1 MKKFALSAVL
11 LFFVLSP
18 QLFSQTSNASLG
30 GTVVD
35 ASEGMIVGVTVTATN
50 VATGVVTTVTSNNA
64 GLYNFPSLLPGVY
77 KVSAEKKGFQIQTFT
92 DVQLGNAGRER
103 LNFTLQITGL
113 QQAVEVSVEAGRM
126 ILDSSSSTGDVLV
139 EKSVHDLPL
148 VNDNALDLVKT
159 MSGYVPALDPI
170 NNANVATVGGV
181 SIANMNIQ
189 RDGVSVGDVRYPA
202 GVHSPTQINPD
213 MVGEVHMI
221 LTPVDAEMG
230 RGNGQIQVMTKSGTN
245 AYHGSVVDDIQ
256 NSALDTNQWYY
267 NKTRTTPSWRNLNDY
282 TLSLGGPII
291 KNKTFFFVLWNGQIS
306 RIRDTANPLALT
318 PCAKKGVF
326 RYFDNWVNGR
336 YGASTSTVGST
347 PTIAV
352 VDVNGNPV
360 MPSTNPNGSAYTGK
374 LEAYSVFGKLLKT
387 PATNDCSD
395 FNPDTDV
402 QAGTNWDPYRKTMD
416 PTGFIKNFLSL
427 MPAANNYDYQGD
439 GLNFATGRWT
449 RGTQGNDNMYGVGED
464 YQRKQINIKIDHNF
478 SARHRIN
485 GSWSYEKGW
494 SDNNIRVWPNGFGGY
509 ADRRPQVVTV
519 NFTSTLSPT
528 LLNEARFGM
537 SRTGTN
543 MYGILENPQ
552 TGAQALKLVPQIN
565 GEPIAV
571 SPGTGSSNFGI
582 AASNFWGGRW
592 GAPYYWIPTPLH
604 DVSPRWTYGDTIT
617 WTKNTHAF
625 KAGAELRL
633 DRSRAH
639 NMGGSFSTYT
649 YPKVNGGDLGAFQ
662 VQGINSTNMTGL
674 VGTSSSGNQ
683 LAMQNLATFLSGS
696 VGSIV
701 QSYWI
706 NSPNNLS
713 TWNNPLTE
721 KERIRDFHQKEL
733 AFFFKDDWKV
743 HQNLTLNLGLRWE
756 YYGVPFLKNGMT
768 VALNGGPNAMYGIS
782 GRTWDQAF
790 WKPSEAQAALTQLI
804 FVGPNSPN
812 SGQSI
817 YPKDKNNFG
826 PAIGFAWTLPW
837 FGKGKTTLRGGYQI
851 TYEGSLN
858 ANTMETIIGNPPGSF
873 YTDTYT
879 PTSYTDLTNIS
890 QYVPV
895 PQAVKPMQPF
905 PLTDRTQA
913 ISVFDPNFATP
924 YIQNITMSLTRN
936 IGSNLIADVRYIG
949 TISHKGF
956 TTMDIDIPNFRTNG
970 LLQAFNAAR
979 YGDDSNPATALL
991 DRIFQP
997 VRGTKSGA
1005 SYLRSSTQTATA
1017 LGYVYGARYYLAN
1030 GDYNSLANII
1040 SYWPVANVAG
1050 GLLRAA
1056 DALYPGQFP
1065 ENFIKTNPQF
1075 NSVTV
1080 YNNLGSSNYNSMQAQ
1095 ITMRPTHG
1103 LSFQGSYTWSKSLGY
1118 SGSWT
1123 DILNRSADYTVQGAD
1138 RRHVFTT
1145 YGTFDLPFGP
1155 NRLLLSKTS
1164 GALERLVQGWQLSWI
1179 GNASSGS
1186 PLSISAACMIST
1198 SNCVPDLVGKIPND
1212 KVGVYWPSGAYRG
1225 NYFANTLTYVVD
1237 PQVSK
1242 VTTTDSLRTYATALY
1257 AIQDASGNIVLQ
1269 NPLPGTRGN
1278 LGQNT
1283 LVGPPTWNVDMALS
1297 KSVKIAESKS
1307 IQVRFDVTN
1316 VFNHPQPSGA
1326 FNTSGSRI
1334 YYASAPIVN
1343 INSSSTPFGDLLYK
1357 VGMRTYQARMRF
1369 NF

>member
-1 MKKFALSAVL
+1 
-11 LFFVLSP
+11 
-18 QLFSQTSNASLG
+18 
-30 GTVVD
+30 
-35 ASEGMIVGVTVTATN
+35 
-50 VATGVVTTVTSNNA
+50 
-64 GLYNFPSLLPGVY
+64 
-77 KVSAEKKGFQIQTFT
+77 
-92 DVQLGNAGRER
+92 
-103 LNFTLQITGL
+103 
-113 QQAVEVSVEAGRM
+113 
-126 ILDSSSSTGDVLV
+126 
-139 EKSVHDLPL
+139 
-148 VNDNALDLVKT
+148 
-159 MSGYVPALDPI
+159 
-170 NNANVATVGGV
+170 
-181 SIANMNIQ
+181 
-189 RDGVSVGDVRYPA
+189 
-202 GVHSPTQINPD
+202 
-213 MVGEVHMI
+213 
-221 LTPVDAEMG
+221 
-230 RGNGQIQVMTKSGTN
+230 
-245 AYHGSVVDDIQ
+245 
-256 NSALDTNQWYY
+256 
-267 NKTRTTPSWRNLNDY
+267 
-282 TLSLGGPII
+282 
-291 KNKTFFFVLWNGQIS
+291 
-306 RIRDTANPLALT
+306 
-318 PCAKKGVF
+318 
-326 RYFDNWVNGR
+326 
-336 YGASTSTVGST
+336 
-347 PTIAV
+347 
-352 VDVNGNPV
+352 
-360 MPSTNPNGSAYTGK
+360 
-374 LEAYSVFGKLLKT
+374 
-387 PATNDCSD
+387 
-395 FNPDTDV
+395 
-402 QAGTNWDPYRKTMD
+402 
-416 PTGFIKNFLSL
+416 
-427 MPAANNYDYQGD
+427 
-439 GLNFATGRWT
+439 
-449 RGTQGNDNMYGVGED
+449 
-464 YQRKQINIKIDHNF
+464 
-478 SARHRIN
+478 
-485 GSWSYEKGW
+485 
-494 SDNNIRVWPNGFGGY
+494 
-509 ADRRPQVVTV
+509 
-519 NFTSTLSPT
+519 
-528 LLNEARFGM
+528 
-537 SRTGTN
+537 
-543 MYGILENPQ
+543 
-552 TGAQALKLVPQIN
+552 
-565 GEPIAV
+565 
-571 SPGTGSSNFGI
+571 
-582 AASNFWGGRW
+582 
-592 GAPYYWIPTPLH
+592 
-604 DVSPRWTYGDTIT
+604 
-617 WTKNTHAF
+617 
-625 KAGAELRL
+625 
-633 DRSRAH
+633 
-639 NMGGSFSTYT
+639 
-649 YPKVNGGDLGAFQ
+649 
-662 VQGINSTNMTGL
+662 MTGL

-1186 PLSISAACMIST
+1186 PLSISAALRVVAARRETCERIASELRAEAAE
-1198 SNCVPDLVGKIPND
+1198 NQLVERGTAIRH
-1212 KVGVYWPSGAYRG
+1212 GVLG
-1225 NYFANTLTYVVD
+1225 
-1237 PQVSK
+1237 
-1242 VTTTDSLRTYATALY
+1242 LY
-1257 AIQDASGNIVLQ
+1257 AAACSAGRAIRCRASQGVFASSELAAIWQLPSSRLPDRSIRAGRDCRWRPRR
-1269 NPLPGTRGN
+1269 PLCCARRRCRHPARRARAGLDPRAAAPAERRRPRHRRAGEVELSRRQRRRG
-1278 LGQNT
+1278 
-1283 LVGPPTWNVDMALS
+1283 PAPRALRGDRARS
-1297 KSVKIAESKS
+1297 
-1307 IQVRFDVTN
+1307 QGGRRR
-1316 VFNHPQPSGA
+1316 G
-1326 FNTSGSRI
+1326 R
-1334 YYASAPIVN
+1334 ASA
-1343 INSSSTPFGDLLYK
+1343 SSPRSATCTLLDLSQPD
-1357 VGMRTYQARMRF
+1357 MRLQPAGG
-1369 NF
+1369 